1 MTSTKETHGVWQN
14 PAFDALSNNQLPKG
28 VTNVHPWVICM
39 CERFLCM
46 CVFMSCWR
54 ANAKFCLWLIK
65 TCVVKITFELSNKG
79 GLKCHVAHQLPT
91 RPSLGVPG
99 KFWLNTSKVFFR
111 SFSTVVTQS
120 GTHTHTRYNC
130 LCFTAIIMLLFKLIL
145 LITSLPFGE
154 RCWAFTM

>member
-39 CERFLCM
+39 CESVLCM
-46 CVFMSCWR
+46 CVFMSCWS

-91 RPSLGVPG
+91 CPLIRGSG
-99 KFWLNTSKVFFR
+99 KILIEHLQGFFPIIFDR
-111 SFSTVVTQS
+111 GYT
-120 GTHTHTRYNC
+120 THTRYNC